1 MNSQSID
8 IVNPGNNIGLEN
20 WNIVNDDVM
29 GGISKSYLSLN
40 DENNLIFSGNVS
52 LRNNGGFASTRRVLD
67 RESLNGIRSFKIKFR
82 GDGNIYKLRVRQ
94 NNRRAAYSSNFK
106 SVKDKW
112 LEVNIPIDD
121 FTPSWR
127 GYSYSSYPA
136 IETEKISSIGIQ
148 ISDKQEGEFKL
159 EIKYIKAIF

>member
-8 IVNPGNNIGLEN
+8 IVNPENSIGLKK

-40 DENNLIFSGNVS
+40 EENNLIFSGNVS
-52 LRNNGGFASTRRVLD
+52 LKNNGGFASTRMGLD
-67 RESLNGIRSFKIKFR
+67 RESLNGIRSFKIKFK
-82 GDGNIYKLRVRQ
+82 GDGNMYKLRIRQ

-106 SVKDKW
+106 SVKEKW

>member
-1 MNSQSID
+1 MNGQSID
-8 IVNPGNNIGLEN
+8 IVHPENNIGLKN

-29 GGISKSYLSLN
+29 GGISKSYLALN

-52 LRNNGGFASTRRVLD
+52 LKNNGGFASTRMGLD
-67 RESLNGIRSFKIKFR
+67 RESLNGIKSFKIKFR
-82 GDGNIYKLRVRQ
+82 GDGNMYKLRVRQ

-127 GYSYSSYPA
+127 GYSYSRYPA

-148 ISDKQEGEFKL
+148 ISDKQEGDFKL
-159 EIKYIKAIF
+159 EIEYVKAMY

>member
-52 LRNNGGFASTRRVLD
+52 LRNNGGFASTRMGLD

>member
-52 LRNNGGFASTRRVLD
+52 LRNNGGFASTRMGLD

-136 IETEKISSIGIQ
+136 IQTEKISSIGIQ

>member
-1 MNSQSID
+1 MNSQNID

-52 LRNNGGFASTRRVLD
+52 LRNNGGFASTRMGLD

-148 ISDKQEGEFKL
+148 ISDKQKGEFKL

>member
-1 MNSQSID
+1 MKLSIF
-8 IVNPGNNIGLEN
+8 IL
-20 WNIVNDDVM
+20 
-29 GGISKSYLSLN
+29 
-40 DENNLIFSGNVS
+40 F
-52 LRNNGGFASTRRVLD
+52 RF
-67 RESLNGIRSFKIKFR
+67 FKIKFR

-148 ISDKQEGEFKL
+148 ISDKQEGSST
-159 EIKYIKAIF
+159 

>member
-52 LRNNGGFASTRRVLD
+52 LRNNGGFASTRMGLD

-159 EIKYIKAIF
+159 EIKYIKAIL